1 MTKAVAGPLV
11 AVALAALAGALHAQ
25 TVEQAQARID
35 ARDYAAA
42 ARILEQRL
50 QAAPDDA
57 QARFLL
63 ARTHAWNGEPGRAL
77 PLYEALL
84 SNEPDNADY
93 LLGYGQ
99 ALSWSGRHA
108 QASEVLERAQRI
120 APTYADIGAALTQAR
135 AAQVAA
141 EAPPP
146 VAPPP
151 APTAATPSE
160 APAPAM
166 AEAPQRSRAIALSAR
181 QDWLDSGYDDWSNLR
196 LDLSSTQRGAFGAYG
211 ALTADRRFELDDF
224 GLEAGLLV
232 PLGANWLLQPEVG
245 VVPDADFL
253 PRYYA
258 DLRVQRAF
266 AHGWIGGA
274 SLRTSDYPDTRVD
287 RLAVGVER
295 YWSAWRAAYT
305 FNLTRLRDT
314 HSPGHD
320 VRIARAYGQGSEVG
334 IQFAFGREA
343 ALVGTGVVASDVTA
357 AILFGRHVFTPQWSW
372 LWNVGVID
380 QGDLYTRRGIGVG
393 LERRF

>member
-1 MTKAVAGPLV
+1 MTKAVAGPLM
-11 AVALAALAGALHAQ
+11 AIALATLAGVAHAQ
-25 TVEQAQARID
+25 SVLQAQALVD

-42 ARILEQRL
+42 ARVLEQRL
-50 QAAPDDA
+50 QAAPGDA

-63 ARTHAWNGEPGRAL
+63 ARTHAWNGEPERAL
-77 PLYEALL
+77 PLYESLL
-84 SNEPDNADY
+84 STEPDNADY

-99 ALSWSGRHA
+99 ALSWSGRHD
-108 QASEVLERAQRI
+108 QAIGVLERAQRI
-120 APTYADIGAALTQAR
+120 APAYTDIGVALTQAR
-135 AAQVAA
+135 AAQAA
-141 EAPPP
+141 AAAPPP

-151 APTAATPSE
+151 APTAASPSD

-166 AEAPQRSRAIALSAR
+166 AEAAQRRRAIALSTR
-181 QDWLDSGYDDWSNLR
+181 RDWLDSGYDDWSNLR

-232 PLGANWLLQPEVG
+232 PLGASWLLQPEVG

-253 PRYYA
+253 PRHYA
-258 DLRVQRAF
+258 DLRVQRTF

-287 RLAVGVER
+287 RLALGVER

-320 VRIARAYGQGSEVG
+320 VRIARAYGEGSEVG

-357 AILFGRHVFTPQWSW
+357 AILFGRHVFARQWSW